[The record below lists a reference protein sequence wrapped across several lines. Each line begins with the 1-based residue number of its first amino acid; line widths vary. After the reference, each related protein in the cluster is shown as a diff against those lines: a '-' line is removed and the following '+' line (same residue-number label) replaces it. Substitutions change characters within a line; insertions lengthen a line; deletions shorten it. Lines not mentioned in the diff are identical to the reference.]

1 MLFEDFNQNELVEA
15 QKNRVL
21 NLRVSYPIA
30 LDNKVNK
37 ALHYA
42 VDKMGFEPQ
51 AEFAFKPGDNRID
64 LHDSNDNML
73 SIHIEA
79 SDSSVMTEN
88 IIFYTNDCLRDYHR
102 YIVLGVEFVNRP
114 EYNSAG
120 LQVRFIDDEDN
131 VYTLLEERNYNES

>member
-1 MLFEDFNQNELVEA
+1 MLFEDFSQNELVEA
-15 QKNRVL
+15 QKKRVL

-37 ALHYA
+37 ALHFA
-42 VDKMGFEPQ
+42 VQKMGFDPQ
-51 AEFAFKPGDNRID
+51 AEFTFNAGDKRID
-64 LHDSNDNML
+64 LHDSDKNML

-79 SDSSVMTEN
+79 SESAANTEN

-102 YIVLGVEFVNRP
+102 YLVSGVEFVNRP

-120 LQVRFIDDEDN
+120 LQVCFIDDQDN
-131 VYTLLEERNYNES
+131 VYTLLEERSYNES

>member
-15 QKNRVL
+15 QKKRVL
-21 NLRVSYPIA
+21 NLRVSYPVA

-37 ALHYA
+37 VLHYA
-42 VDKMGFEPQ
+42 VHKMGFDPQ
-51 AEFAFKPGDNRID
+51 AEFTFNAGDKRID
-64 LHDSNDNML
+64 LRDSDENML

-79 SDSSVMTEN
+79 SESAANTEN

-102 YIVLGVEFVNRP
+102 YLVLGVEFVNRP

-131 VYTLLEERNYNES
+131 FYTLLEERNYNES

>member
-1 MLFEDFNQNELVEA
+1 MLFEDFNQNELAEA
-15 QKNRVL
+15 QKKRVL
-21 NLRVSYPIA
+21 NLRVSYPTA
-30 LDNKVNK
+30 LVIKVNK

-42 VDKMGFEPQ
+42 VHKMGFDPQ
-51 AEFAFKPGDNRID
+51 AEFTFNAGDKRID
-64 LHDSNDNML
+64 LRDSDENML

-79 SDSSVMTEN
+79 SESAANTEN

-102 YIVLGVEFVNRP
+102 YLVLGVEFVNRP

-120 LQVRFIDDEDN
+120 LQVRFIDDQDN